1 MTIDAVITAMI
12 LPYTINIESIDQ
24 DLEKI
29 HESISLSTEPIISLE
44 QLKQTFNENNYQVK
58 TYKLVLDDEN
68 FFKDS
73 TLLDSIKEVVLQR
86 IKTRA
91 MLKEGKQYIELTKQD
106 IKELFSIELLRVN
119 KLKELGI

>member
-29 HESISLSTEPIISLE
+29 HESISLSTKPIISLE

-73 TLLDSIKEVVLQR
+73 TLPDSIKEVVLQR

>member
-73 TLLDSIKEVVLQR
+73 TLPDSIKEVVLQR

-119 KLKELGI
+119 KLKEL

>member
-73 TLLDSIKEVVLQR
+73 TLPDSIKEVVLQR